1 MRVLHVTPYMHPR
14 AGGPVVTVDR
24 LCNRLSAA
32 GLETCVLTTDAYAN
46 GAPVRTWGL
55 DDRSY
60 TLRVHPHRPSRL
72 APRRA
77 GSRALARDLERI
89 VPTCDV
95 VHVHTLW
102 THATAA
108 ACRAARRYD
117 VPLVVMPQGMLDP
130 HSLARKALR
139 KKVYGSLCEFP
150 RIRSAAA
157 MAYTTA
163 EERRL
168 AESAVSALP
177 PGHLVPLGTDEP
189 PAVERDEAARA
200 FLAAHPELADRQ
212 LVIHLGRI
220 HPKKGLDLLIPAFAR
235 VSERVPDAHLLL
247 VGPDEGGYLK
257 VVKRFVHA
265 LGIGP
270 KVTHIPM
277 LHGVAK
283 WQALAAASV
292 FALPSYQE
300 NFGIAVA
307 EAARMGLPL
316 VISNRVNLWPDVRAT
331 GAGIVVDC
339 RVDPVADALTTLLLD
354 EDRRRRTGQ
363 AAQALARSRY
373 TWDRCAE
380 SVLELYAS
388 VAKPGRQPGPR
399 VNRSAVL
406 VGASA

>member
-14 AGGPVVTVDR
+14 AGGPAVVVDR

-32 GLETCVLTTDAYAN
+32 GLETCVLTTDAYAD

-60 TLRVHPHRPSRL
+60 TLRVHPRRPSML

-77 GSRALARDLERI
+77 GSRALARDLECI

-117 VPLVVMPQGMLDP
+117 VPLVVMPHGMLDP

-150 RIRSAAA
+150 RIRSATA

-189 PAVERDEAARA
+189 PGVERDEAARA
-200 FLAAHPELADRQ
+200 FLAAHPKLADRR

-220 HPKKGLDLLIPAFAR
+220 HSKKGLDLLIPAFAR

-257 VVKRFVHA
+257 VVKRSVHA
-265 LGIGP
+265 LGIGQ

-277 LHGVAK
+277 LRGVAK

-316 VISNRVNLWPDVRAT
+316 VISNRVNLWPDIRAT

-354 EDRRRRTGQ
+354 EDRRRRAGQ

-399 VNRSAVL
+399 VNRSATL